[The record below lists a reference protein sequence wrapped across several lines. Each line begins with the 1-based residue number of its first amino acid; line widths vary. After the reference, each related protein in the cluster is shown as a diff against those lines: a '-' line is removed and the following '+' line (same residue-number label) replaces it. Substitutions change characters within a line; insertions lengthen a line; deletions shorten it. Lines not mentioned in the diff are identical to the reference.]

1 MVSGTRGREFES
13 RIAHHTYDIFQDIL
27 IAMSLMKKFTLLI
40 IGGAI
45 LYFLLSYHIII
56 TGRGVENIKLLKKS
70 TYTLKYTIFSTR
82 GKSNKTILS
91 KAALRE
97 DGIGELLKE
106 EGLMSDEEEALILE
120 TLATKGYK
128 PDQPF

>member
-13 RIAHHTYDIFQDIL
+13 RIAHHIYESIKDIL
-27 IAMSLMKKFTLLI
+27 MAMSIKKKFTLLI
-40 IGGAI
+40 IVGAI

-56 TGRGVENIKLLKKS
+56 MGRGIGYIRLLKKS
-70 TYTLKYTIFSTR
+70 KYTLEYTIFSTK

-106 EGLMSDEEEALILE
+106 KGLMSEEEEALILE
-120 TLATKGYK
+120 VLATEGYK

>member
-13 RIAHHTYDIFQDIL
+13 RIAHHIYESIKDIL
-27 IAMSLMKKFTLLI
+27 MAMSIKKKFTLLI

-45 LYFLLSYHIII
+45 LYFLLGYHIII
-56 TGRGVENIKLLKKS
+56 AGRGIGNIRLLKKS
-70 TYTLKYTIFSTR
+70 KYTLEYTIFSTK

-106 EGLMSDEEEALILE
+106 EGLMSEEEEALILE
-120 TLATKGYK
+120 VLATEGYK